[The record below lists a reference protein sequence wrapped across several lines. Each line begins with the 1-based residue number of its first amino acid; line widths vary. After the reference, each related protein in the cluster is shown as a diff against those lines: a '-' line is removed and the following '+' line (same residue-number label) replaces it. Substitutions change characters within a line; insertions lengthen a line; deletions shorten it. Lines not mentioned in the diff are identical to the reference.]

1 MHFKSSRPYLI
12 ILFCLIPLLFCPH
25 SEQSLIAHDEGLYAT
40 RARLMLDTGNWLH
53 PWATPHHKTP
63 GHYWMTAISM
73 SLFGVNETAAR
84 LPSKVFSLTSL
95 LLLFSIGQK
104 LLTQQAAFLAAIAL
118 SCSYLWF
125 HYSHL
130 VGPDLLF
137 ITLSLFILFAL
148 LQAEDSLNNKG
159 YWQFA
164 AGLCFS
170 LNFLVRSFM
179 ACLAIFAF
187 LPYLLGRNHH
197 HRHLTS
203 KSLYA
208 GIFLGLIPIGIW
220 LLVLKQNVGLSAW
233 TSLFGFLLQLGS
245 EEREGNGITYYLWN
259 ILLNMFPWSLFS
271 LPGAWL
277 VWRNYQKGSHR
288 LILLGAPAMLL
299 IVLSLFSTRIPHY
312 SLIIYPYLALLAG
325 INLDYLSQASNRLVN
340 RRIIK
345 TINIIMLIIGGIFV
359 LVTLAL
365 LFNFLALGEDA
376 PRNLYGLMGL
386 SLGLPWLIGGW
397 DGLRNSPQLVVKSL
411 NLNLSRWIVGL
422 LLGCWLTLLVSTQ
435 GLIGNANPDVK
446 SFISQPEI
454 EQLLQTETIY
464 LVNLPDKTDTL
475 LRFYTPYFVQLDK
488 LTLETMTVPSYVWV
502 TTDNLAQVRQ
512 PYRVLGTLRNL
523 SFIKVQ
529 K

>member
-1 MHFKSSRPYLI
+1 MRFKSIRPYAL
-12 ILFCLIPLLFCPH
+12 LLLCLLPLLFFPH

-73 SLFGVNETAAR
+73 SVFGVNETAAR
-84 LPSKVFSLTSL
+84 LPSKILSLTSL

-125 HYSHL
+125 QYSHL

-137 ITLSLFILFAL
+137 ITISLFILFAL
-148 LQAEDSLNNKG
+148 LQAEDSLTNRS

-179 ACLAIFAF
+179 ACLPIFAL

-203 KSLYA
+203 NSLYA
-208 GIFLGLIPIGIW
+208 GIVLGLIPMVIW
-220 LLVLKQNVGLSAW
+220 LLVLRQNVGLEAW
-233 TSLFGFLLQLGS
+233 TSLLGFVLQLGS
-245 EEREGNGITYYLWN
+245 EERDGNGITYYLWN
-259 ILLNMFPWSLFS
+259 ILLNMLPWSLFS

-277 VWRNYQKGSHR
+277 VWRNYKKGSHR
-288 LILLGAPAMLL
+288 LILLGAPAILL
-299 IVLSLFSTRIPHY
+299 IALSLFSTRIPHY

-325 INLDYLSQASNRLVN
+325 MALDNLSQGSNLLVN

-345 TINIIMLIIGGIFV
+345 TINIVMLSLGGILV
-359 LVTLAL
+359 LVALAL
-365 LFNFLALGEDA
+365 LFNILTLGADT
-376 PRNLYGLMGL
+376 PHLYGLMGL

-397 DGLRNSPQLVVKSL
+397 DGVRDSPQLVVKSL

-422 LLGCWLTLLVSTQ
+422 FFGCWLTLLVSTQ

-446 SFISQPEI
+446 LFVSQPEI
-454 EQLLQTETIY
+454 KQLLQTETIY
-464 LVNLPDKTDTL
+464 LVDLPDKIDTL
-475 LRFYTPYFVQLDK
+475 LQFYTPHFVKLDK
-488 LTLETMTVPSYVWV
+488 LTLEAMTVPSYVWV
-502 TTDNLAQVRQ
+502 NTDNLAQVQ
-512 PYRVLGTLRNL
+512 QTYRVLGTLQNL
-523 SFIKVQ
+523 SFVELQ